1 MNGEV
6 EEWAAQA
13 GSGGRTAKRRPAT
26 PDPVAATG
34 EMLEQVDGAL
44 RPRPFAGQFLHAARV
59 LDPGSK
65 SGIQMSKV
73 GSRDTQSHLCV
84 SRVWALWSQRRPRT
98 AFSETRRQS
107 RGSGSDAG
115 GDELGHRGQEA
126 TGELLEHVEGG
137 LDPKSFTGHGVCSSW
152 SCSWSSSAP
161 TVDRCGGGLD
171 MSGGADRRKILKIKS
186 RKTASALT
194 GFGILTQAFAG
205 SPRNP
210 SKHHGK

>member
-84 SRVWALWSQRRPRT
+84 SRVWALWSQNRPRT
-98 AFSETRRQS
+98 AFSETRQQS

-115 GDELGHRGQEA
+115 ERRAGAPWPAGDGGAVGALRGRPGSQIIHRSRC
-126 TGELLEHVEGG
+126 V
-137 LDPKSFTGHGVCSSW
+137 SSSW

-171 MSGGADRRKILKIKS
+171 LSRGADRRKNLK
-186 RKTASALT
+186 
-194 GFGILTQAFAG
+194 
-205 SPRNP
+205 N
-210 SKHHGK
+210 